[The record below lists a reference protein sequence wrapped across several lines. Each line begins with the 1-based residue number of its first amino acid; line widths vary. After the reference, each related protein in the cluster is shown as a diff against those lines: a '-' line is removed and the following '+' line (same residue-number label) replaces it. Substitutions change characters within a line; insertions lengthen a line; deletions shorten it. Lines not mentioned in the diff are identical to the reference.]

1 MLGVQTKR
9 IAPFFWIL
17 ENSGMFW
24 LPTKVELMC
33 PNMCFALYN
42 IFGVEND
49 MRSNYIPHL
58 APKIEFCSGKQKI

>member
-1 MLGVQTKR
+1 
-9 IAPFFWIL
+9 
-17 ENSGMFW
+17 MFW

-49 MRSNYIPHL
+49 MRSNYIPHV
-58 APKIEFCSGKQKI
+58 APKIEFCSGKQKIQAGKQLQIRQFKNN